1 MNNHENNTVSL
12 IDVSTYLPGEK
23 IGADYYA
30 RFAGNDELAENVMF
44 RAPRFRHHVAPEE
57 TAIDMVE
64 RAAAG
69 LIERHGSDVVA
80 GADVLITHT
89 QMPDMPFYG
98 GGGGMAHRLGM
109 KPNWVIDL
117 HNGGCAAFVLGL
129 NLARTLLATGQGRT
143 ALIAVAQ
150 NAAGQVFDQ
159 PGIRRKAQASVPGD
173 GAAVGL
179 VTLSDQSPIL
189 DIECRTYGEYAG
201 EMTATFDPPRKW
213 WQPGPGEASIGFTES
228 KITKVLA
235 RGNRQVPE
243 VCYAVCDRIG
253 VQPKEIDLLVT
264 NQPNRVFLRNWRD
277 ALELPE
283 SRHVDT
289 FEECGNLFAA
299 GIPVNFDRAVTDGRV
314 KAGDTVLMAAFA
326 HAGDFAGAAAVRWGG
341 RPAGDQG
348 VR

>member
-1 MNNHENNTVSL
+1 MSDTTPVSL
-12 IDVSTYLPGEK
+12 IDVSTYLPGDP
-23 IGADYYA
+23 ISADYYA
-30 RFAGNDELAENVMF
+30 GFAETDELAENVMF

-69 LIERHGSDVVA
+69 LIERHGPDVIT

-89 QMPDMPFYG
+89 QLPDMPFYG
-98 GGGGMAHRLGM
+98 GGAGMAHRLGM

-129 NLARTLLATGQGRT
+129 KVARTLLSAGEGRT
-143 ALIAVAQ
+143 AVIAIAQ
-150 NAAGQVFDQ
+150 NSAGQVFDQ
-159 PGIRRKAQASVPGD
+159 QTIRRKAQAAVPGD

-179 VTLSDQSPIL
+179 VTLSDASPIL

-201 EMTATFDPPRKW
+201 DMTVVMDPPRKW
-213 WQPGPGEASIGFTES
+213 WQAGPGEACIGFTES

-243 VCYAVCDRIG
+243 VSYTVCDRIG
-253 VQPKEIDLLVT
+253 VQPKDIDLLVT
-264 NQPNRVFLRNWRD
+264 NQPNRVFLRNWRE
-277 ALELPE
+277 ALELPPE
-283 SRHVDT
+283 RHVDT
-289 FEECGNLFAA
+289 FDDCGNLFAA
-299 GIPVNFDRAVTDGRV
+299 GIPVNLDRAVTGGRV

-341 RPAGDQG
+341 RPGSDLG
-348 VR
+348 NG

>member
-1 MNNHENNTVSL
+1 MNKQQSVSL
-12 IDVSTYLPGEK
+12 IDVSTYLPGEP

-30 RFAGNDELAENVMF
+30 QFADSDDLRDNLMF
-44 RAPRFRHHVAPEE
+44 RAPKFRHHVAEDE
-57 TAIDMVE
+57 TSIDMVE

-69 LIERHGSDVVA
+69 LIERHGQDTI
-80 GADVLITHT
+80 ADVDILITHT

-109 KPNWVIDL
+109 KPNWVLDL

-129 NLARTLLATGQGRT
+129 KVARNLIASGEGRT

-150 NAAGQVFDQ
+150 NAAGQAFDQ
-159 PGIRRKAQASVPGD
+159 PTVRRKAQSSVPGD

-179 VTLSDQSPIL
+179 VTLSDSSPIL

-201 EMTATFDPPRKW
+201 DMTLAIDPPRKW
-213 WQPGPGEASIGFTES
+213 WQAGPGEACIGFTES

-243 VCYAVCDRIG
+243 VSYAVCDRIG
-253 VQPKEIDLLVT
+253 VKPKDLDLLVT
-264 NQPNRVFLRNWRD
+264 NQPNRAFLRNWRE
-277 ALELPE
+277 ALELPKE
-283 SRHVDT
+283 RHRDT
-289 FEECGNLFAA
+289 FEDCGNLFAA
-299 GIPVNFDRAVTDGRV
+299 GIPVNLDRAITDGQL
-314 KAGDTVLMAAFA
+314 KKGDLVLMSAFA

-341 RPAGDQG
+341 RG
-348 VR
+348 